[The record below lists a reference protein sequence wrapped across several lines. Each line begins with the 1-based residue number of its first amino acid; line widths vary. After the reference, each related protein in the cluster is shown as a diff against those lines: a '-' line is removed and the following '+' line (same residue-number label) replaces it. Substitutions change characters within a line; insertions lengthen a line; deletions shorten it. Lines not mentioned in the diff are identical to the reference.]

1 MENLRKRINVR
12 LVKSET
18 DFLKYTSRP
27 TDITHK
33 TFGKNYAA
41 IHEIKP
47 VSCLTN
53 QLMLDLLFWNWANG
67 WCMTSITD
75 LIKNT
80 LDAKFLFT
88 DTDSLTSEIKSED
101 A

>member
-1 MENLRKRINVR
+1 
-12 LVKSET
+12 
-18 DFLKYTSRP
+18 
-27 TDITHK
+27 
-33 TFGKNYAA
+33 
-41 IHEIKP
+41 
-47 VSCLTN
+47 
-53 QLMLDLLFWNWANG
+53 MLDLLFWNWANG

-101 A
+101 V